1 MEMRCQGLQSEL
13 GHDQEMKSILF
24 TLSAAMMLLTISCG
38 ENKNCDGTMTKTE
51 SKCENVCD
59 SSMCCNATAEEIAG
73 IRKALD
79 LYCEASVKGD
89 SKIAEP
95 AFSPT
100 ATMSYAEDGKL
111 VSVPIKALFDYYDQ
125 TGPQPASYEIT
136 SCNVATDAAI
146 VSIDSK
152 FGEIRFADM
161 FTLVKDGNDWK
172 IISKIYHVK

>member
-1 MEMRCQGLQSEL
+1 
-13 GHDQEMKSILF
+13 
-24 TLSAAMMLLTISCG
+24 MMLLTASCRG
-38 ENKNCDGTMTKTE
+38 DKNCDETMTATE
-51 SKCENVCD
+51 NKCENECD
-59 SSMCCNATAEEIAG
+59 STKCCNATADEIAG

-95 AFSPT
+95 AFAPT
-100 ATMSYAEDGKL
+100 ATMSFAENGKL

-152 FGEIRFADM
+152 FGETRFADM

>member
-1 MEMRCQGLQSEL
+1 
-13 GHDQEMKSILF
+13 
-24 TLSAAMMLLTISCG
+24 MLLIASCG
-38 ENKNCDGTMTKTE
+38 GSKTYDETMTVTE
-51 SKCENVCD
+51 NKCENVYD
-59 SSMCCNATAEEIAG
+59 STKCCNAAADEIAG
-73 IRKALD
+73 ICKALD

-95 AFSPT
+95 AFAPT

-136 SCNVATDAAI
+136 SCNVATDVAI

-152 FGEIRFADM
+152 FGGTRFADM
-161 FTLVKDGNDWK
+161 FTLVKDGGDWK

>member
-1 MEMRCQGLQSEL
+1 
-13 GHDQEMKSILF
+13 MKLF
-24 TLSAAMMLLTISCG
+24 LTTVSAIVMLLMASCG
-38 ENKNCDGTMTKTE
+38 GNSNNKAMTTTDNK
-51 SKCENVCD
+51 SENVCD
-59 SSMCCNATAEEIAG
+59 STKCCNATADELAG

-79 LYCEASVKGD
+79 LYCEASVRGD

-95 AFSPT
+95 AFAPT
-100 ATMSYAEDGKL
+100 ATMSYAENGKL

-146 VSIDSK
+146 VSLDSK
-152 FGEIRFADM
+152 FGETQFADM
-161 FTLVKDGNDWK
+161 FTLVKDGDDWK

>member
-1 MEMRCQGLQSEL
+1 
-13 GHDQEMKSILF
+13 MKLF
-24 TLSAAMMLLTISCG
+24 LTTVSAIVMLLMASCEG
-38 ENKNCDGTMTKTE
+38 NSNNKAMTTTDNK
-51 SKCENVCD
+51 SENVCD
-59 SSMCCNATAEEIAG
+59 STKCCNATADEIAG

-95 AFSPT
+95 AFAPT
-100 ATMSYAEDGKL
+100 ATMSYAENGKL

-136 SCNVATDAAI
+136 SCNVAADVAI

-152 FGEIRFADM
+152 FGETRFADM

-172 IISKIYHVK
+172 IISKVYHVK

>member
-1 MEMRCQGLQSEL
+1 
-13 GHDQEMKSILF
+13 MKSILF
-24 TLSAAMMLLTISCG
+24 ISSFIMMLMMASCG
-38 ENKNCDGTMTKTE
+38 GNKNCDEIMTKIE
-51 SKCENVCD
+51 NKSENVCD
-59 SSMCCNATAEEIAG
+59 STKCSNATAAEIAG

-79 LYCEASVKGD
+79 LYCEASVKGN

-95 AFSPT
+95 AFAPT
-100 ATMSYAEDGKL
+100 ATMSYADDGKL

-136 SCNVATDAAI
+136 SCNVATDVAI

-152 FGEIRFADM
+152 FGETSFADM

>member
-1 MEMRCQGLQSEL
+1 
-13 GHDQEMKSILF
+13 MKPFL
-24 TLSAAMMLLTISCG
+24 TTISAMAILLMASCG
-38 ENKNCDGTMTKTE
+38 GNNNNDKAMTTTDNT
-51 SKCENVCD
+51 SENVCD
-59 SSMCCNATAEEIAG
+59 STKCCNATADEIAG

-95 AFSPT
+95 AFAPT
-100 ATMSYAEDGKL
+100 ATMSYAENGQL

-125 TGPQPASYEIT
+125 TGPQPASYEIA
-136 SCNVATDAAI
+136 SCNVATDVAI

-152 FGEIRFADM
+152 FGETRFADM
-161 FTLVKDGNDWK
+161 FTLVKDGKDWK